1 MVCTEMVNALTLQTP
16 PQILAFGGNPSPC
29 SPLNLPRF
37 PQKCH
42 QETQETTA
50 QLTIFCDLDG
60 PIIDVSERYYQ
71 TYLQAWQT
79 TCCAQSR
86 LPLSKDHFWQLKQ
99 ERTADTEIARRSGIP
114 ESLIPKFLNTVAA
127 LVNQPQNLSQDQLQ
141 PGVQWALA
149 LLQDAGVRLV
159 LVTLRPQAEAEQ
171 LLHQYHLYDY
181 FDQVWGSTDS
191 DAAYRNNTAQKCSLL
206 ALAAQHEQIQ
216 AHPNPNLLAN
226 AWMIGDTEA
235 DVVAGQALNVST
247 LALTCGIRSH
257 RYLAQLNPT
266 RITRDLV
273 LAVHYLLGLSAP
285 VEPAELS

>member
-1 MVCTEMVNALTLQTP
+1 
-16 PQILAFGGNPSPC
+16 
-29 SPLNLPRF
+29 
-37 PQKCH
+37 
-42 QETQETTA
+42 
-50 QLTIFCDLDG
+50 LDG

-79 TCCAQSR
+79 TCGDPSR
-86 LPLSKDHFWQLKQ
+86 LPLSKDQFWQLKQ
-99 ERTADTEIARRSGIP
+99 ERTADTEIARLSGIP
-114 ESLIPKFLNTVAA
+114 ESFIPQFLNTVAV

-141 PGVQWALA
+141 PGVKWALA

-171 LLHQYHLYDY
+171 LLLHYHLRNY
-181 FDQVWGSTDS
+181 FDQVWGSTDP

-206 ALAAQHEQIQ
+206 ELAAQHEQIQ
-216 AHPNPNLLAN
+216 AQPDPNLLAN

-247 LALTCGIRSH
+247 IALTCGIRSH
-257 RYLAQLNPT
+257 NYLAQLNPT

-273 LAVHYLLGLSAP
+273 VAVHYLLGLSAR
-285 VEPAELS
+285 VDY